1 MRLAGG
7 KGAGIDNVGGVL
19 LDLLSLLRQRGTRQS
34 HETGTG
40 RLEDTE
46 GTDQLEE
53 GVDTAG
59 LGGAVERLS
68 QYDTSEADKRL
79 TPQQCNCCC

>member
-7 KGAGIDNVGGVL
+7 QGAGIDNVGGIL
-19 LDLLSLLRQRGTRQS
+19 LDLLGVLGQRGTGQS

-40 RLEDTE
+40 GLEDTE

-59 LGGAVERLS
+59 LGGAVERLG
-68 QYDTSEADKRL
+68 
-79 TPQQCNCCC
+79 